1 MTVYQKHPAVEIV
14 QVIHGMFNVE
24 VRNSKDQ
31 VIATGRLRL
40 HKPGEQPA
48 AFLFGNQVAVS
59 TGEIIGTVR
68 GHRWIYKI
76 APDASFIRDEVAR

>member
-1 MTVYQKHPAVEIV
+1 MTVHA
-14 QVIHGMFNVE
+14 IHGMHDVE
-24 VRNSKDQ
+24 VRNSKDT

-40 HKPGEQPA
+40 HKPGARPA
-48 AFLFGNQVAVS
+48 AFLFGQQVAVS

-76 APDASFIRDEVAR
+76 APDASFIRDEVAP